1 MSSHDVVI
9 VGAGVAGAALAARLG
24 RAGRRVLLL
33 ERDLRAPDLFVGELL
48 QPGGA
53 RSLEAL
59 GLLGCVQGIDAQ
71 RTRGFAV
78 IHGEEQRALAY
89 PTGSDGQRGAPV
101 EGYAF
106 HHGRFV
112 MRLREAAAAAPG
124 VELRCGTASELIRAG
139 TAADARVT
147 GVVYR
152 DREGH
157 EQRLQAQLVVAADGR
172 SSRLRR
178 CVGAEA
184 PARLSHS
191 VGVLLRGGVLPHAQ
205 HGHVF
210 VTQPAPILGYQIG
223 SDEVRLLVD
232 LPGELP
238 RGRGDGLVQFL
249 RTTTAPQLPEPLR
262 AALLATL
269 EAGELPR
276 VMPTYALAPRPV
288 RLPGLVLLGDA
299 LNMRHPVTGGGMT
312 VALNDVCLLAEGLA
326 TVALGDSVAT
336 ERTLT
341 RFYEARRPLALTIDG
356 LAGALYEVLRADEP
370 GLERMRA
377 AMMQYW
383 QFGGFAATG
392 PMSLLSGLSPR
403 PALLLL
409 HYTAVALLGV
419 GGSLVPVP
427 GVHVGGAPDVRGA
440 AQLARAAYKTLEPQ
454 LRRAFAH

>member
-1 MSSHDVVI
+1 VIHDVVI

-24 RAGRRVLLL
+24 RAGRRVVLL
-33 ERDLRAPDLFVGELL
+33 ERDLRPPDLFVGELL

-59 GLLGCVQGIDAQ
+59 GLLGCVEGIDAQ

-89 PTGSDGQRGAPV
+89 PDATHGVRGRPV

-112 MRLREAAAAAPG
+112 ARLREAATQAPG
-124 VELRCGTASELIRAG
+124 VELRCGTASELLRTGG
-139 TAADARVT
+139 TSDAPVS
-147 GVVYR
+147 GVLYR
-152 DREGH
+152 DREGR
-157 EQRLQAQLVVAADGR
+157 EQRVPAKVVVAADGR

-178 CVGAEA
+178 CVGAEP
-184 PARLSHS
+184 PARLSYS
-191 VGVLLRGGVLPHAQ
+191 IGVLLRGIALPHPQ

-232 LPGELP
+232 VPGELP
-238 RGRGDGLVQFL
+238 GGRSDGLVQYL
-249 RTTTAPQLPEPLR
+249 RTVTAPQLPEPLR
-262 AALLATL
+262 GGLLATL
-269 EAGELPR
+269 DSGELPR

-288 RLPGLVLLGDA
+288 RWPGLVLLGDA

-312 VALNDVCLLAEGLA
+312 VALNDVCLLAEAL
-326 TVALGDSVAT
+326 VAVPPDDGAAT
-336 ERTLT
+336 ERAIA
-341 RFYEARRPLALTIDG
+341 RFYDARRPLALTIDG
-356 LAGALYEVLRADEP
+356 LAGALYEVFRADQP

-377 AMMQYW
+377 AMMRYW
-383 QFGGFAATG
+383 QLGGVAAAG
-392 PMSLLSGLSPR
+392 PMALLSGLSPR

-440 AQLARAAYKTLEPQ
+440 AQVAHAAYKTLEPQ
-454 LRRAFAH
+454 LRRALAH